1 MPIFT
6 LCKDEGVEALL
17 ALPGAPGSLVG
28 NCRRADPEKPMPPS
42 QPDPQDDE
50 AVDAAPVGGHESNLP
65 HEPHGAASS
74 SRLSVRRESGG
85 RLPPRLEL
93 HLAGELDAD
102 TAHAL
107 REHLAILAAHSTG
120 GLLVLNLSGIT
131 FCDHPGLYTLLGIR
145 RTLPLAGIDV
155 QFTRASGALRAAAER
170 AGLTAQLALGGTS

>member
-1 MPIFT
+1 
-6 LCKDEGVEALL
+6 
-17 ALPGAPGSLVG
+17 
-28 NCRRADPEKPMPPS
+28 MPPS
-42 QPDPQDDE
+42 QPNPQDDE
-50 AVDAAPVGGHESNLP
+50 TVGAAPTGGDEPDLP
-65 HEPHGAASS
+65 HEPYEAASS

-107 REHLAILAAHSTG
+107 REHLALLAAHSTG
-120 GLLVLNLSGIT
+120 GLLVLNLSSTT
-131 FCDHPGLYTLLGIR
+131 FCDYPGLYTLLSIR

-170 AGLTAQLALGGTS
+170 AGLTTRLALGGAP